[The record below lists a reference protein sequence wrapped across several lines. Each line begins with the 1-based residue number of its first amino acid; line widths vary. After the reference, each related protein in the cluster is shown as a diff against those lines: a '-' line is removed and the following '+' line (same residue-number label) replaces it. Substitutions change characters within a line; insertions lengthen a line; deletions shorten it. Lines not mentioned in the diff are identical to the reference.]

1 MCQVDECQKL
11 DNIPLKIYTEIA
23 INLRYDELSTHIKEL
38 EYLMQ
43 DSQEMQDGQVTGN
56 TTSASASAEE
66 RIASLEAQLAQAQ
79 QEAAENWNKFL
90 RERAE
95 MENFRKRQV
104 RMGVERAQQEK
115 SRLLG
120 RVLEVVDNID
130 RAMLYQDK
138 MERQELLQTLR
149 MLMWHLNEVL
159 RNEGLTPIATVG
171 EPFDPH
177 VHEAIENVEDSD
189 QPEGTVVEEVLKGY
203 KLGNDTFRPARV
215 KVSAGKQQAQA

>member
-1 MCQVDECQKL
+1 
-11 DNIPLKIYTEIA
+11 
-23 INLRYDELSTHIKEL
+23 
-38 EYLMQ
+38 MQ
-43 DSQEMQDGQVTGN
+43 DSQEMQEGEAMGANAQ
-56 TTSASASAEE
+56 AAE
-66 RIASLEAQLAQAQ
+66 RIAALEAQLAQAQ
-79 QEAAENWNKFL
+79 QEATENWNKYL

-95 MENFRKRQV
+95 MENFRKRQM

-115 SRLLG
+115 TRLLSK
-120 RVLEVVDNID
+120 VLEVVDNID

-177 VHEAIENVEDSD
+177 IHEAIENVEGSD

-203 KLGNDTFRPARV
+203 KLGNDTFRAARV
-215 KVSAGKQQAQA
+215 KVSTGRKQAQA

>member
-1 MCQVDECQKL
+1 
-11 DNIPLKIYTEIA
+11 
-23 INLRYDELSTHIKEL
+23 
-38 EYLMQ
+38 MQ
-43 DSQEMQDGQVTGN
+43 DSQEMREGEAMGMGANAQ
-56 TTSASASAEE
+56 AAE
-66 RIASLEAQLAQAQ
+66 RIAALEAQLAQAQ
-79 QEAAENWNKFL
+79 QEATENWNKYL

-95 MENFRKRQV
+95 MDNFRKRQM

-115 SRLLG
+115 TRLLSK
-120 RVLEVVDNID
+120 VLEVVDNID

-203 KLGNDTFRPARV
+203 KLGDDTFRAARV
-215 KVSAGKQQAQA
+215 KVSAGKKQAQA

>member
-1 MCQVDECQKL
+1 
-11 DNIPLKIYTEIA
+11 
-23 INLRYDELSTHIKEL
+23 
-38 EYLMQ
+38 MQ

-56 TTSASASAEE
+56 ATSASASAEE

-79 QEAAENWNKFL
+79 QEATENWNKYL

-115 SRLLG
+115 SRLLS

-130 RAMLYQDK
+130 RAMLYQEK
-138 MERQELLQTLR
+138 MDRQELLQTLR

-203 KLGNDTFRPARV
+203 KLGNETFRPARV
-215 KVSAGKQQAQA
+215 KVSAGKA

>member
-1 MCQVDECQKL
+1 
-11 DNIPLKIYTEIA
+11 
-23 INLRYDELSTHIKEL
+23 
-38 EYLMQ
+38 MQ

-115 SRLLG
+115 SRLLS

-203 KLGNDTFRPARV
+203 KLGNETFRPARV